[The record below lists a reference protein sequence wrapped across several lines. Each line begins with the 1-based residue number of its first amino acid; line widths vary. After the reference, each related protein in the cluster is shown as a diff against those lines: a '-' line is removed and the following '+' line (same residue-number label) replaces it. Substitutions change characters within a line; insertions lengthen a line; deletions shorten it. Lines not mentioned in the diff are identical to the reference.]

1 LALVVASS
9 FILTTG
15 ATVKDDF
22 WTEAAQGGMA
32 EVQLSNLALQKTQSE
47 AVRQFAQ
54 QMVTDHTAANNELM
68 QLASSKNVTLPT
80 TMDSKHQSIMTKLQG
95 RSGADFDRDYMKA
108 MVDDHEKAVKL
119 FTEQSQ
125 KGTDTDAKAFAAK
138 TLPTL
143 QNHLQMARSLNDS
156 LKGSKSGDSNDN
168 SNSGNMNMNSNNM
181 NMNSNGGNSNRG
193 NSNSNRKGNTNGN
206 TNSNRR

>member
-1 LALVVASS
+1 MKRFYTALFTCLALVVASS

-22 WTEAAQGGMA
+22 WTDAAQSGMA

-143 QNHLQMARSLNDS
+143 QNHLQMARTVSATVS
-156 LKGSKSGDSNDN
+156 GSSGGGNRN
-168 SNSGNMNMNSNNM
+168 SNSAMNMNSNM
-181 NMNSNGGNSNRG
+181 NMN
-193 NSNSNRKGNTNGN
+193 
-206 TNSNRR
+206 